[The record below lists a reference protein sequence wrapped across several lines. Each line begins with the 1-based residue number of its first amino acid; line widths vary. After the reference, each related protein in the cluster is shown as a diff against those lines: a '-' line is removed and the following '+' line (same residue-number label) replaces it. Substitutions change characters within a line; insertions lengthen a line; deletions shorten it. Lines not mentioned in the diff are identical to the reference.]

1 LAERLGG
8 ARVLAMI
15 SNVLNLLGVVAYWQW
30 IVQGVVLLLAVAL
43 YAVDFGHR
51 RSTQLVL
58 CADCNSYWVRLKMTT
73 TVLMVHP
80 HPGTLQSI

>member
-51 RSTQLVL
+51 RSTQLV
-58 CADCNSYWVRLKMTT
+58 
-73 TVLMVHP
+73 
-80 HPGTLQSI
+80 